1 MEKATGAGCR
11 PWSVRSFGKGRA
23 LERMVSDARSCEQ
36 GARSERRDSAAL
48 SVMGFQLLRGAGD
61 MPASTD
67 FKSNLELR
75 RLAQAPLQTYSNC
88 PEVGGPGFV
97 AAAIYGA
104 TRRIILLLEWS
115 KNLPIDQRRS
125 VRQWNGEVA
134 AHAPACSPTIP
145 ANEPAAFDIVA
156 DGADGVTTEDVLV

>member
-1 MEKATGAGCR
+1 VDRARSREPGAASGECDQDARNATQGQTAARGQFAL
-11 PWSVRSFGKGRA
+11 FGKGRA

-125 VRQWNGEVA
+125 GTPMEW
-134 AHAPACSPTIP
+134 
-145 ANEPAAFDIVA
+145 
-156 DGADGVTTEDVLV
+156 